1 MAYAAI
7 AVSAIKTSTPKFN
20 RDHEDLDM
28 KDVVYT
34 FTAFH
39 ALAAI
44 TIFGF
49 MLFSV
54 VNLVR
59 GKKH

>member
-1 MAYAAI
+1 
-7 AVSAIKTSTPKFN
+7 
-20 RDHEDLDM
+20 M
-28 KDVVYT
+28 KDVAFT
-34 FTAFH
+34 FTLFH
-39 ALAAI
+39 TLAAVA
-44 TIFGF
+44 IFGF